1 MMDRG
6 EILLGIINLNKP
18 TGKTSH
24 DMVSFVRRTLGIK
37 RVGHAGTLDP
47 LASGVLPILVGKATG
62 LSDLLTEKT
71 KTYVAGVRLG
81 IETDTYDVTGTV
93 TNTSDVRPGEAAIHR
108 AAEGF
113 LGTISQL
120 PPMYSA
126 VKKDGRKL
134 YELARQGVTIERTP
148 RDITI
153 DKLSCF
159 NFSEDFFSM
168 EVQCSK
174 GTYIRSLCYDLGK
187 AIGTCACMESLVR
200 IQSGPFYLEQA
211 VTPEEITAA
220 VEAGDISRFLLPVET
235 VLGRYPEVQL
245 PKTAVPKIKNG
256 LRMRPGQLGIPKA
269 EVGEWYRLYDGEE
282 LICLAEV
289 IEENGTLVLSILKTF
304 FD

>member
-24 DMVSFVRRTLGIK
+24 DMVSFVRRTLGLK

-81 IETDTYDVTGTV
+81 IETDSYDVTGTV
-93 TNTSDVRPGEAAIHR
+93 TGTCEVRPEEAAIHQ
-108 AAEGF
+108 AAQGF
-113 LGTISQL
+113 LGDISQL

-126 VKKDGRKL
+126 VKMNGKKL
-134 YELARQGVTIERTP
+134 YELARQGVTVERKP
-148 RDITI
+148 RPVTI
-153 DKLSCF
+153 HSLSCF
-159 NFSEDFFSM
+159 GFTEDGFSM

-174 GTYIRSLCYDLGK
+174 GTYIRSLCHDLGK
-187 AIGTCACMESLVR
+187 AMGTCAAMSSLVR
-200 IQSGPFYLEQA
+200 TQSGPFLLEQA
-211 VTPEEITAA
+211 VTPEEVTAA
-220 VEAGDISRFLLPVET
+220 VEAGEISRILLPVEM
-235 VLGRYPEVQL
+235 VLAQYPAVRL
-245 PKTAVPKIKNG
+245 PDAAVPKIKNG
-256 LRMRPGQLGIPKA
+256 LRMRPNQLGIPAAA
-269 EVGEWYRLYDGEE
+269 EGDRFRLYDREA
-282 LICLAEV
+282 LLCLSEV
-289 IEENGTLVLSILKTF
+289 VLEHNTQVLAILKTF

>member
-24 DMVSFVRRTLGIK
+24 DMVSFVRRTLGLK

-81 IETDTYDVTGTV
+81 IETDSYDVTGTV
-93 TNTSDVRPGEAAIHR
+93 TGTCDIRPEENAIHQT
-108 AAEGF
+108 AQGF
-113 LGTISQL
+113 LGDISQL

-126 VKKDGRKL
+126 VKMGGKKL
-134 YELARQGVTIERTP
+134 YELARQGVTVERKP
-148 RDITI
+148 RPVTI
-153 DKLSCF
+153 HSLSCF
-159 NFSEDFFSM
+159 DFTEAGFSM

-174 GTYIRSLCYDLGK
+174 GTYIRSLCHDLGK
-187 AIGTCACMESLVR
+187 AAGTCAAMSSLVR
-200 IQSGPFYLEQA
+200 TQSGPFLLENS
-211 VTPEEITAA
+211 VTPEEVAAA
-220 VEAGDISRFLLPVET
+220 VEAGETDRILLPVET
-235 VLGRYPEVQL
+235 VLSQYPAVKLSESV
-245 PKTAVPKIKNG
+245 VPKIKNG
-256 LRMRPGQLGIPKA
+256 LRMRPGQLNIEGVA
-269 EVGEWYRLYDGEE
+269 TGDRFRLYDGDA
-282 LICLAEV
+282 LLCLSEV